1 AARCVADGA
10 PMDAH
15 PRRRKRESDH
25 RARASGPRAVDPGAV
40 GEDDP
45 AGARDRLAATHP
57 LDLHPHRHPQALS
70 AEGVPRPMNDDTLNL
85 SIRKFLKMVGVSSQR
100 EIERAVAKAVEDKA
114 IAGTETFPARVT
126 LDVAG
131 LKINAVFDGEIKLQ

>member
-1 AARCVADGA
+1 
-10 PMDAH
+10 
-15 PRRRKRESDH
+15 
-25 RARASGPRAVDPGAV
+25 
-40 GEDDP
+40 
-45 AGARDRLAATHP
+45 
-57 LDLHPHRHPQALS
+57 
-70 AEGVPRPMNDDTLNL
+70 MNDDTLNL

-131 LKINAVFDGEIKLQ
+131 LKLNAVFDGEIKLQ